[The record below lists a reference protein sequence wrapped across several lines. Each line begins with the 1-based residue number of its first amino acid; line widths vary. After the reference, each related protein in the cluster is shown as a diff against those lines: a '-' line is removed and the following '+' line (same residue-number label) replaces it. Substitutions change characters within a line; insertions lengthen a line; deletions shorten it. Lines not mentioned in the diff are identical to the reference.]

1 MALGRAARALVATAA
16 GAGVAL
22 LAGGTAVRVAGG
34 RVRAARDEGMDRF
47 LGVPSEVTHH
57 ELRTADGALLHVA
70 DSGTGP
76 GVDSPVVL
84 LHGFGLQWW
93 VWAAQFRLLSDRH
106 RVIAWDMRGHGRSTV
121 GDDGVT
127 LEVIADDLITMLDHL
142 DLRDA
147 VVVGH
152 SMGGMA
158 LAQCCATHHDVLAAR
173 VRGLMFLATS
183 AALVDGE
190 TMVGALFGLLN
201 RVADLT
207 GDAARFRYGWRDTN
221 LSALAVRVAFGDRV
235 SGAAVDDVRR
245 MLSELDHD
253 VAVAAARTIA
263 DHDVR
268 ELLSH
273 VDLPTK
279 VVVGGADHL
288 TSVGHAKVIQRII
301 EGAELHVLDGIGH
314 QVMQEAPEQ
323 LDALIRELAAPD

>member
-1 MALGRAARALVATAA
+1 MGTGL
-16 GAGVAL
+16 AL
-22 LAGGTAVRVAGG
+22 LAGGTAVRLAGR
-34 RVRAARDEGMDRF
+34 RVRQARNADMEQH
-47 LGVPSEVTHH
+47 LGVPAGVIHH
-57 ELRTADGALLHVA
+57 DLRTADGALLHVA
-70 DSGTGP
+70 ELGSG
-76 GVDSPVVL
+76 SPVVL

-93 VWAAQFRLLSDRH
+93 VWAAQFRLLAGRH
-106 RVIAWDMRGHGRSTV
+106 RVVAWDMRGHGRSTV
-121 GDDGVT
+121 GHDGVT
-127 LEVIADDLITMLDHL
+127 LEAIADDLVTLLEQL
-142 DLRDA
+142 DLHDA

-158 LAQCCATHHDVLAAR
+158 LAEACAKRHDVVATR

-190 TMVGALFGLLN
+190 TMIGAVFGLLN

-207 GDAARFRYGWRDTN
+207 GDAARLRFGWRDTN
-221 LSALAVRVAFGDRV
+221 LSALAVRVAFGQQV

-253 VAVAAARTIA
+253 VAAAAARTIA

-268 ELLSH
+268 DLLSH

-279 VVVGGADHL
+279 VVVGSADRL
-288 TSVGHAKVIQRII
+288 TSVAHAKVLVRII
-301 EGAELHVLDGIGH
+301 EGAQLHVLDGIGH

-323 LDALIRELAAPD
+323 LDELIEALATSARS